1 MKGTWGELSDKA
13 IECRHKM
20 FEIIVQNSCSM
31 DTLTRA
37 HTALY

>member
-1 MKGTWGELSDKA
+1 MFNVMQD
-13 IECRHKM
+13 M
-20 FEIIVQNSCSM
+20 FEIIVQNSCSI